1 MLSKGEDMGKIGM
14 ALIGCMLVSAC
25 SGQRHSKP
33 SVDESKDIASL
44 SSQYVNATRGG
55 GWDFTSLIP
64 GKVYHPRDG
73 YIHYQRLWCLDE
85 GKGSIEGFRRFIADV
100 CDSKGGEMAEDW
112 CISGSHTYPLFKAT
126 IEPTGTKCTGGD
138 VAASVDTIEPISS
151 STAFEWRLIAEK
163 KGFEPVIK

>member
-1 MLSKGEDMGKIGM
+1 MGKTGVV
-14 ALIGCMLVSAC
+14 LICCLLVSAC
-25 SGQRHSKP
+25 SGQRYSKP
-33 SVDESKDIASL
+33 TVDERKDIASL
-44 SSQYVNATRGG
+44 SAQYVNATRGG

-85 GKGSIEGFRRFIADV
+85 GKGSIEDFHRFIADV

-126 IEPTGTKCTGGD
+126 IELTGTKCTGGD

-151 STAFEWRLIAEK
+151 STASEWRLLAEK
-163 KGFEPVIK
+163 KGFVPATKLNTQ